1 MSTLKAVGKWIVA
14 IGGALV
20 VGLLSAL
27 MYGSRRFKEGWS
39 TGEATQRAKD
49 DREDLQRAEEK
60 GDDDAVLEEW
70 RKHR

>member
-1 MSTLKAVGKWIVA
+1 MDTLKAAWRWIVA

-39 TGEATQRAKD
+39 TGEAKQRAKD
-49 DREDLQRAEEK
+49 DREDLQRAEET
-60 GDDDAVLEEW
+60 GDDAGVLDEW